1 MSLFDLEVVPR
12 SLTPKEK
19 FEEFHREN
27 PHVYRELRQLALDL
41 VEFGHE
47 RIGIGMLFEVL
58 RWQRALRTTDDDFKL
73 NNNYRARYARLLM
86 EREPRLAGKFEIRQ
100 INEGEA

>member
-12 SLTPKEK
+12 ELSPREK
-19 FEEFHREN
+19 FEEFHRDN

-41 VEFGHE
+41 VELGHE

-58 RWQRALRTTDDDFKL
+58 RWKRALRTTDDDFKL

-86 EREPRLAGKFEIRQ
+86 EMEPRLAGKFEIRQ
-100 INEGEA
+100 IHEGDA